1 MAVDFTGATD
11 AADWIG
17 LYLVGQTPGD
27 DGSHDWSYHGS
38 ASDTGSLSV
47 VPRAAGE
54 YYVVMLCC
62 DGYTEVS
69 ERVVITIGEGEE
81 VDFIATATVTV
92 GDGPFVANAEL
103 TVDFTGATDANDWV
117 GLYLVGQTPGDVGS
131 HDWSYHGSASD
142 TGSLTVLPLAAGE
155 YYVVMLCCDGYTEV
169 SERVVITIGEAS
181 QCDGQAN
188 GAVCDDGNPASA
200 VSLCHAGVCETTTF
214 EQQPLSQCAAFIEP
228 FDVALVTLEL
238 AEAAC
243 AANAACG
250 GVSDLFCNGMFPG
263 AVDHYALC
271 DGAALVPDAATCV
284 FQAPGSGLPP
294 VVVDCVGAEDET
306 PCDDGD
312 DATPIDICHAGVCES
327 TSYTKTSA
335 SQCAGFLE
343 HDVTLVTLT
352 LAQAACDA
360 APNCGGVSDLFCN
373 GMFPGAVDHYALCDD
388 SGLVDDL
395 STCVYVDTADA
406 GLVCMDLNA
415 DDYVGVDDLLLLLS
429 AFNGTCD
436 QFADDAVG
444 PCVLLPSAFCLLPC
458 CFMLAALPARLPPV
472 SSILTD

>member
-1 MAVDFTGATD
+1 MFARRQDQLIACEEDPDCASDSLVAQLSPLCLGCLIDNDIGSGPPPIEPCLSGGAGGTGGNNGPPDCIAAQLVPFMQDNDEEGMTAYICSEPSQLDSSTCDDAALAAIAQEVGNMCLAEGDGGEEFTATVAVGDGPFTAGAAMAVDFTGATD

-47 VPRAAGE
+47 VPR
-54 YYVVMLCC
+54 
-62 DGYTEVS
+62 
-69 ERVVITIGEGEE
+69 
-81 VDFIATATVTV
+81 
-92 GDGPFVANAEL
+92 
-103 TVDFTGATDANDWV
+103 
-117 GLYLVGQTPGDVGS
+117 
-131 HDWSYHGSASD
+131 
-142 TGSLTVLPLAAGE
+142 AAGE

-388 SGLVDDL
+388 SALVDDL

-415 DDYVGVDDLLLLLS
+415 DDYVGIDDLLLLLS
-429 AFNGTCD
+429 AFG
-436 QFADDAVG
+436 
-444 PCVLLPSAFCLLPC
+444 
-458 CFMLAALPARLPPV
+458 
-472 SSILTD
+472 